1 MLNLYELVLL
11 LANKSAF
18 GGKTERSFMLNLF
31 ELVLLKRTRVGVPVT
46 SRRVSC
52 SVTESSSPLVHPDNL
67 RLLCC

>member
-31 ELVLLKRTRVGVPVT
+31 ELVLLIAPDPI
-46 SRRVSC
+46 
-52 SVTESSSPLVHPDNL
+52 SPLEE
-67 RLLCC
+67 RFC